1 MGNEIKI
8 SIIVA
13 AYNVEQYIDRCLDSL
28 TIQDIPSYEY
38 EIIIVNDGSTDS
50 TLAILNKW
58 KTNFDNIIVINQ
70 SNKGQSAARNLALTQ
85 AKGDYVFYVDAD
97 DYIEKNCL
105 GLLLNGCKG
114 VDILRFGYFDAEVE
128 TFDGEYKKIY
138 RGISVFEHC
147 YGIWSPWMQIFRKEF
162 LLFNKLFFIE
172 GMTSEDAELIPRAY
186 LLANSVTVIP
196 EKIYHYVYNP
206 VSTTKQR
213 SYNFDRIY
221 KRIESQ
227 HKVLGYCA
235 DLMVKYNGNKLVVDK
250 LHDTVV
256 YPTFTAFCV
265 MILLEEIPF
274 KVSKNFQNAYH
285 KSKFYPV
292 IIHQKQTHK
301 QRLMYKIMNSRLL
314 FNLYYFSGLKKTY
327 IRLYK

>member
-1 MGNEIKI
+1 MGKEVKI

-13 AYNVEQYIDRCLDSL
+13 AYNVEQYIDRCLESL
-28 TIQDIPSYEY
+28 TIQDIPSCEY
-38 EIIIVNDGSTDS
+38 EIIIVNDGATDT
-50 TLAILNKW
+50 TLSILNRW
-58 KTNFDNIIVINQ
+58 KVDFDNIIIINQ
-70 SNKGQSAARNLALTQ
+70 ENKGQSAARNLALTQ
-85 AKGDYVFYVDAD
+85 ANGDFVFYIDAD

-128 TFDGEYKKIY
+128 TFNGDYKKIY

-162 LLFNKLFFIE
+162 LLLNKLFFVE

-186 LLANSVTVIP
+186 LLANSVMVIP
-196 EKIYHYVYNP
+196 DKIYHYVYNP

-213 SYNFDRIY
+213 TYNFERIY

-235 DLMVKYNGNKLVVDK
+235 DLMAKFIENRVVLDK

-274 KVSKNFQNAYH
+274 KVSKNFQIAYH
-285 KSKFYPV
+285 KSQFYPV
-292 IIHQKQTHK
+292 IITQNQTKK

-314 FNLYYFSGLKKTY
+314 FNLYYYSGLKKAY
-327 IRLYK
+327 ITLFK

>member
-1 MGNEIKI
+1 MGYELKI

-13 AYNVEQYIDRCLDSL
+13 AYNVEQYIDRCLESL
-28 TIQDIPSYEY
+28 TTQDIPSCEY

-58 KTNFDNIIVINQ
+58 KANFDNIIVINQ
-70 SNKGQSAARNLALTQ
+70 ANKGQSAARNLALTQ
-85 AKGDYVFYVDAD
+85 AIGEFVFYVDAD

-105 GLLLNGCKG
+105 GLLLNACKG

-128 TFDGEYKKIY
+128 TFDGEYKKNY
-138 RGISVFEHC
+138 RGISVFERC

-162 LLFNKLFFIE
+162 LLLNKLFFVE
-172 GMTSEDAELIPRAY
+172 GITSEDAELIPRAY
-186 LLANSVTVIP
+186 LLANSVMVIP
-196 EKIYHYVYNP
+196 DKIYHYVYNP

-213 SYNFDRIY
+213 SYNFERIY

-227 HKVLGYCA
+227 HKVLGYCT
-235 DLMVKYNGNKLVVDK
+235 DLMAKYNGNKQVVDK

-256 YPTFTAFCV
+256 YPTFTAFCA
-265 MILLEEIPF
+265 MILLHSIPF
-274 KVSKNFQNAYH
+274 KVAKNFQLVYH
-285 KSKFYPV
+285 TSEFYPV
-292 IIHQKQTHK
+292 FIYQKQSQK

-314 FNLYYFSGLKKTY
+314 FNLYYFSGLKKAY
-327 IRLYK
+327 IMLFK